1 MELKKSPEA
10 ISVIRSVPDDVR
22 EFVELMILSAPRFLP
37 QLYGIKVKTIL
48 EKIFIRN
55 LNLFSYCHT
64 LFAITDEKKAGMML
78 FYDLQVKK
86 KEDLRTGMLL
96 FRYMGTDFIRKFPLF
111 RSLQNIVGWL
121 EQGEYYISNVASY
134 PAYQNRGIGTILLK
148 TGEKEAKEQSATKM
162 ALDVETD
169 NVNAIGFYEKLGY
182 HIFRRSSTIIAD
194 QKFEFFRMNKDL
206 N

>member
-10 ISVIRSVPDDVR
+10 ISVIRSVPDDVVK
-22 EFVELMILSAPRFLP
+22 FVELMILSAPRFLP

-48 EKIFIRN
+48 EKFFIRN

-64 LFAITDEKKAGMML
+64 LFAMIDEKKSGMML
-78 FYDLQVKK
+78 SYDWQVKK
-86 KEDLRTGMLL
+86 REDLRTGMLL
-96 FRYMGTDFIRKFPLF
+96 FRFMRTDFIRKFPLF
-111 RSLQNIVGWL
+111 WSLQNIVGWL

-134 PAYQNRGIGTILLK
+134 SAFRNRGIGTTLLM
-148 TGEKEAKEQSATKM
+148 TGEKEAGKQGATKM

-182 HIFRRSSTIIAD
+182 HIFRKSSAIIAD
-194 QKFEFFRMNKDL
+194 QKFEFFGMNKDL
-206 N
+206 S